1 MRTLKRVLAASALVL
16 LAASCQ
22 PTADVKVTAPVAMSG
37 EEGKTALQLL
47 KAVAKVETIP
57 VGTTELI
64 QSVNGTANNQTYR
77 WQLYS
82 GGKAVIGPSSTYMTK
97 AGEQLEWR
105 FESNAE

>member
-1 MRTLKRVLAASALVL
+1 MIGIECDFHTEHAIGITFAFYSR
-16 LAASCQ
+16 
-22 PTADVKVTAPVAMSG
+22 
-37 EEGKTALQLL
+37 KTALQLL